1 MDRFYSSY
9 LFTCLAE
16 KYVSKNMEH
25 PDKDSIE
32 ALEAEAKILGTELAL
47 QNAGNTNNRLKLE
60 ITKMAEVLEKQR
72 MVLEK
77 ADDNRKE
84 AKLIFS
90 TLMELNKNG
99 GSDWAEPSNPVKSG
113 APTGDANLVEETK
126 LSQ

>member
-1 MDRFYSSY
+1 MDQ
-9 LFTCLAE
+9 
-16 KYVSKNMEH
+16 

-47 QNAGNTNNRLKLE
+47 QNAGNENNRLKLE
-60 ITKMAEVLEKQR
+60 ITKLAEVLEKQR

-99 GSDWAEPSNPVKSG
+99 GSDWTVKSH
-113 APTGDANLVEETK
+113 LIH
-126 LSQ
+126 

>member
-1 MDRFYSSY
+1 
-9 LFTCLAE
+9 
-16 KYVSKNMEH
+16 MEQ
-25 PDKDSIE
+25 PNKDSIE

-47 QNAGNTNNRLKLE
+47 QNAGNENTRLKLE

-90 TLMELNKNG
+90 TLMKLNKNG
-99 GSDWAEPSNPVKSG
+99 GSDSAKPSNPLQSG
-113 APTGDANLVEETK
+113 APTGDTDLVEERK